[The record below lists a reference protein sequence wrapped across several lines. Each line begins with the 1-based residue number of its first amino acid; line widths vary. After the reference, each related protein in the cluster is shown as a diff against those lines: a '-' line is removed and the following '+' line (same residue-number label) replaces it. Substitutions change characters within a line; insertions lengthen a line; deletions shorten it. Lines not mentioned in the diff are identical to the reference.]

1 MLGPLITRGRA
12 ALLLLAFVVGLAGQ
26 AASTAAMASQMQEP
40 MQPGIAA
47 AHVCPGCGMDAQH
60 GAMAP
65 NCMAGA
71 ACWNIPGLPAQSTAF
86 PVRSVAI
93 FTASPERVIGGLMS
107 APDPYPPR
115 SILHA

>member
-1 MLGPLITRGRA
+1 MLGPLITRCRA
-12 ALLLLAFVVGLAGQ
+12 ALLLLAFVAGLAGQ
-26 AASTAAMASQMQEP
+26 AASTAAMASQMQAP

-47 AHVCPGCGMDAQH
+47 AHVCPGCGMDTQH

-71 ACWNIPGLPAQSTAF
+71 ACWSTPGLPIQSAAL
-86 PVRSVAI
+86 RAGSVAI
-93 FTASPERVIGGLMS
+93 FAASPERVIAGLVS